1 MGSGHE
7 PGSPHFGDVRR
18 LLGIVLAVAGATAL
32 AAPIA
37 PASAAPTAS
46 AADTGGQFS
55 VLTYNVAGL
64 PEPLSSSDPAKNT
77 PVIGARIR
85 DYAVVNVQEDFNYH
99 AALYAADNH
108 PHRTPTS
115 GGVPFGDGLNTLSA
129 YPYSDFARVKWN
141 QCNGTDCLTPKGFT
155 FARIRL
161 AEGVYVDLYNVHANA
176 GSTDADLAARRAN
189 ITQLSQ
195 YVTRT
200 SAGQAVI
207 IMGDTNTRYTRTGD
221 NIRDLVRA
229 NGLTDAWVELIRG
242 GAEPAA
248 GAPALV
254 CDPQNVTSSCEVVDK
269 VFYRDNAF
277 IDLTATTY
285 RNDHAAFLDADGKPL
300 SDHYPHAVGFDWRL
314 ADHLR
319 MSDQVGGPHGTPF
332 TDVDAIRPG
341 TAVREVTL
349 SGGARLDR
357 VGITLAD
364 GTARSHGGTGGT
376 PASLTLQPGEHLT
389 GATLTQGQRDGR
401 TRIFSVRITTNLG
414 RTISAGTPTGD
425 AATFTAP
432 AGWHIAGFTGRSG
445 SEVDKLGVIYTRG

>member
-1 MGSGHE
+1 M
-7 PGSPHFGDVRR
+7 RR
-18 LLGIVLAVAGATAL
+18 HLGLLLAAVLATATTTAL
-32 AAPIA
+32 TAA
-37 PASAAPTAS
+37 PASADVT
-46 AADTGGQFS
+46 GQFS

-64 PEPLSSSDPAKNT
+64 PEPLSGSNPAENT
-77 PVIGARIR
+77 PLIGARIR

-129 YPYSDFARVKWN
+129 YPYSDFTRVKWN

-155 FARIRL
+155 FARLRL
-161 AEGVYVDLYNVHANA
+161 AEGVHVDLYNVHANA

-195 YVTRT
+195 YVTRN
-200 SAGQAVI
+200 SAGNAVI

-221 NIRDLVRA
+221 NIRDLVHP
-229 NGLTDAWVELIRG
+229 NGLTDAWVELVRG
-242 GAEPAA
+242 GVEPAA

-254 CDPQNVTSSCEVVDK
+254 CDPQNVTTSCEVVDK

-285 RNDHAAFLDADGKPL
+285 RNDHAAFLDPDGEPL
-300 SDHYPHAVGFDWRL
+300 SDHYPHAVGFTWRL

-319 MSDQVGGPHGTPF
+319 LTDPFGGTGGTPF
-332 TDVDAIRPG
+332 TDVDAVRPG
-341 TAVREVTL
+341 TAVSSITL

-357 VGITLAD
+357 VGVTLAD
-364 GTARSHGGTGGT
+364 GTTRTHGGTGGT
-376 PASLTLQPGEHLT
+376 PTTLTLQPGEHLT
-389 GATLTQGQRDGR
+389 AATLTRGQRDGR
-401 TRIFSVRITTNLG
+401 TRIFSAHLTTNLG
-414 RTISAGTPTGD
+414 RTISAGTPTAD
-425 AATFTAP
+425 AITSTAP

-445 SEVDKLGVIYTRG
+445 SEVDQLGLIYTRS